1 MPQNRFSK
9 FTRQSTSFKLFIIGF
24 IILLLMIP
32 LGMVQS
38 LIYERNHSK
47 NSVSKGIF
55 DVWGNAQT
63 LKGPILTIPYNSY
76 YWRYYEE
83 RNKDTKKL
91 VSKKELKKKLEYLH
105 FLPSKLVI
113 DASITP
119 SILYRSIYEA
129 VVYKSKFNISG
140 EFEKIDISQWQIKEK
155 DMLYNLASL
164 SFGISD
170 LRGVKE
176 RIKVQFDNNSSF
188 FNPGINSSDVASTI
202 GSGVSMPVV
211 FDESKKHIKFNFK
224 VSLRGSQSIFFLP
237 YGKESVVNI
246 ISNWTN
252 PSFVGDFLPNKR
264 EITKKGFKASW
275 KVIDINRA
283 YPQKFKGKDI
293 NRLKQRYKY
302 NNNKRFESSSFGVDL
317 KIPVDYYQKSKRSTK
332 YGILIIILTFIV
344 YFFVEIFIKQIIHPF
359 QYILVGFGLVIF
371 FALLISFSEHIG
383 FNKAF
388 LISALST
395 ITSITLY
402 SISVFKKNKKA
413 VLSIFAM
420 LSLFYSFIYLLLQLQ
435 DYSLLLGTV
444 MLFITLSVIMYVSR
458 DINWYDLSGEK
469 EDN

>member
-1 MPQNRFSK
+1 MSDSKFSK
-9 FTRQSTSFKLFIIGF
+9 FNKQSTSFKLFIIGF
-24 IILLLMIP
+24 IVFLLMIP
-32 LGMVQS
+32 LNMVED
-38 LIYERNHSK
+38 LIRERNHNK
-47 NSVSKGIF
+47 DKVSKDIF
-55 DVWGNAQT
+55 NVWGNAQT

-76 YWRYYEE
+76 YWRYYETRDKE
-83 RNKDTKKL
+83 TKKL

-105 FLPSKLVI
+105 FLPSKLDI
-113 DASITP
+113 NASITP

-155 DMLYNLASL
+155 DILYHLASL

-170 LRGVKE
+170 LRGVRD
-176 RIKVQFDNNSSF
+176 RIKINFDKNSSF
-188 FNPGINSSDVASTI
+188 FKPGIDISDVGQSI
-202 GSGVSMPVV
+202 GSGVSVPVT
-211 FDESKKHIKFNFK
+211 FDKNSNHIKFNFD

-237 YGKESVVNI
+237 YGKESVVNMV
-246 ISNWTN
+246 SNWSN
-252 PSFVGDFLPNKR
+252 PSFVGDFLPNSRK
-264 EITKKGFKASW
+264 ITKQGFKASW

-283 YPQKFKGKDI
+283 YPQKFKGQDI
-293 NRLKQRYKY
+293 SRLQQRYKY
-302 NNNKRFESSSFGVDL
+302 YNNKRFESSSFGVDL
-317 KIPVDYYQKSKRSTK
+317 KIPVDYYQKSKRSVK
-332 YGILIIILTFIV
+332 YGILIILLTFVV

-413 VLSIFAM
+413 ILSIFAM
-420 LSLFYSFIYLLLQLQ
+420 LSLFYSFVYLLLQLQ
-435 DYSLLLGTV
+435 DYSLLLGTI

-458 DINWYDLSGEK
+458 DINWYDVSGEEK
-469 EDN
+469 K